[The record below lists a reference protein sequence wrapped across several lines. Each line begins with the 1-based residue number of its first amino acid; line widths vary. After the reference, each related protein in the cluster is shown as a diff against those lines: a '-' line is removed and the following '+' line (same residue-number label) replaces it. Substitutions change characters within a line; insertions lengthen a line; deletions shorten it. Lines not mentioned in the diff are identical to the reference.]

1 MSDEFTEISYQE
13 GASSRDEMASLVS
26 YVESQ
31 RGSGSE
37 MGVGES
43 EAGGS
48 GVGEGEGLES
58 GGNRSSGR
66 WSVQDGQEGDGQEG
80 QEGPEGQGSPADTVS
95 SVPIIMYEDEF
106 PVSLGKGPKG

>member
-48 GVGEGEGLES
+48 GVES

-66 WSVQDGQEGDGQEG
+66 WSVQDGQEGDGKEG

-106 PVSLGKGPKG
+106 PVSLGKQ